1 MDLTSEMSV
10 EDVGEIEQRKSKREE
25 ERKKEGYL

>member
-10 EDVGEIEQRKSKREE
+10 EDVGEIEQRRPRRKE
-25 ERKKEGYL
+25 ERQKEGYL